1 LILQHRVRNE
11 RSLEKLSDADLHRLV
26 ELARLWQQDLER
38 RKPHWRLYEGRLLR
52 VCLAQGAALH
62 LIDGTNGIKDF
73 DVYRFFAASPERP
86 NPDPAI
92 YRGRTHVDFGESR
105 FGPRVDPGGRR
116 PFPHFVG
123 RNVDIFSA
131 VLPVTPDSDP
141 VTAIPEWRQS
151 PRTTRQR
158 ALAKKAIVIIDPRP
172 LRIAW
177 PPLPPETELRGYLGV
192 AN

>member
-1 LILQHRVRNE
+1 VRNE

-38 RKPHWRLYEGRLLR
+38 RKPHWRLYEGRLLC

-92 YRGRTHVDFGESR
+92 YRGRTTLISVSHVSVPKSIPVVAGYFRISSVVMSTFSR
-105 FGPRVDPGGRR
+105 LCSRSPPT
-116 PFPHFVG
+116 
-123 RNVDIFSA
+123 
-131 VLPVTPDSDP
+131 LTP
-141 VTAIPEWRQS
+141 
-151 PRTTRQR
+151 
-158 ALAKKAIVIIDPRP
+158 
-172 LRIAW
+172 
-177 PPLPPETELRGYLGV
+177 
-192 AN
+192 